1 MSASSNRPV
10 VWAGVVAAVVAAGV
24 AAYLTNARNEAPAGQ
39 VAATLPQ
46 SASAPTGPAEAAPS
60 GQQTAEQLPVVS
72 RRQTDPGREYYRQGR
87 YDLAIAF
94 WTAAADKGDPLAAYQ
109 LAVEYMDG
117 NPGVVQRD
125 YVKARKY
132 HLQAAEAG
140 DPRSMF
146 DLGSIYEFGFGVT
159 KDLRQAAAWY
169 SHAADYGH
177 AQGAYNL
184 ATMLESGE
192 AGRKD
197 EVEAFKYYL
206 IARDHGFTGVP
217 YDNNRLRIDQ
227 DAPAPMDLLEKRLTP
242 AQISE
247 ATARAK
253 AFKTISGPLK
263 I

>member
-1 MSASSNRPV
+1 
-10 VWAGVVAAVVAAGV
+10 VAAAV
-24 AAYLTNARNEAPAGQ
+24 AAYVTTSRNQPVAQAPTTTAAPAPS
-39 VAATLPQ
+39 AAG
-46 SASAPTGPAEAAPS
+46 AAAP
-60 GQQTAEQLPVVS
+60 GNQGQLPVVS

-94 WTAAADKGDPLAAYQ
+94 WTQAAAAGDPLAAYQ
-109 LAVEYMDG
+109 LGVEYMDG
-117 NPGVVQRD
+117 NPGVVPRD
-125 YVKARKY
+125 YEKARKY

-146 DLGSIYEFGFGVT
+146 DIGSMYEFGFGVT
-159 KDLRQAAAWY
+159 KDLREAAVWY

-192 AGRKD
+192 GGRKD
-197 EVEAFKYYL
+197 EVEAYKYYL
-206 IARDHGFTGVP
+206 IARDNGFTGVP
-217 YDNNRLRIDQ
+217 YDNARLRIDQ
-227 DAPAPMDLLEKRLTP
+227 EAPAPMDLLEKRLTP

-253 AFKTISGPLK
+253 AFKFQSGPLK